1 MNESGWTGGNGVP
14 PKITIVR
21 DFLKELEDL
30 HPKPREK
37 NDCISLLLSCS
48 SDNMNYTCF
57 SEASNVTTDPLGGH
71 QVWEVVLIV
80 LITGPL
86 SLITILGNLLVVI
99 SFRVNAQLRTTNN
112 YYLLS
117 LAVADLI
124 LGMVSMNL
132 YTAYI
137 ITGRWTL
144 GHVACDIWLA
154 VDYVSS
160 NASVM
165 NLLVISFDRYF
176 SVTRP
181 LTYRAK
187 RTPKRARLLI
197 ALAWSVSFI
206 LWGPAIL
213 FWPYMVGRPPGD
225 DQDCSIPFFK
235 VPLLTF
241 GTAIAA
247 FYLPVCIMAILYWR
261 IYWEI
266 ENRSKG
272 LSMLLG
278 QNGGAGT
285 PNSSDL
291 PSVYPD
297 SAQSS
302 LRAHRVPQT
311 PARTR
316 RSQKRQVGCFP
327 KTARAQQLS
336 TGKKVAAILEL
347 ASQRCEGSFQ
357 EGYSRNSWSG
367 DNEEEE
373 EEDDA
378 IGSTSTEEELEQEIK
393 GSNTTA
399 TIKLK
404 HLHEASDGNR
414 DIKISPRATVE
425 GPSTAA
431 GGSSMRSSL
440 NGPKHKD
447 PGPLKQQKGKRRRNM
462 IIREKKAARTL
473 SAILLAF
480 ILTWTPYNVMVLAS
494 MSYCVPDKLWQLGYW
509 LCYVNSTVNPMC
521 YALCNKSFR
530 STFKSLLLCRQ
541 TDRKTWDASRRSHH
555 MSARM
560 QSCSTV

>member
-1 MNESGWTGGNGVP
+1 MN
-14 PKITIVR
+14 
-21 DFLKELEDL
+21 F
-30 HPKPREK
+30 
-37 NDCISLLLSCS
+37 
-48 SDNMNYTCF
+48 TCF

-71 QVWEVVLIV
+71 EVWEVVLIV

-86 SLITILGNLLVVI
+86 SFITILGNLLVLI
-99 SFRVNAQLRTTNN
+99 SFRVNAQLRTTSN

-144 GHVACDIWLA
+144 GYVACDVWLA
-154 VDYVSS
+154 VDYVAS

-181 LTYRAK
+181 LTYRTK
-187 RTPKRARLLI
+187 RTPKRAGLLI
-197 ALAWSVSFI
+197 ALAWTVSFI

-213 FWPYMVGRPPGD
+213 FWPYVVGRPPGD

-247 FYLPVCIMAILYWR
+247 FYLPVCIMVILYWR

-272 LSMLLG
+272 LAMLLG
-278 QNGGAGT
+278 QNGGGGGGGGT
-285 PNSSDL
+285 LNNSEEQ
-291 PSVYPD
+291 PAYPD

-302 LRAHRVPQT
+302 LRGS
-311 PARTR
+311 RTR
-316 RSQKRQVGCFP
+316 QTSLGPRKSLKEQVGCFP
-327 KTARAQQLS
+327 KNVRVQQLS
-336 TGKKVAAILEL
+336 KGKKVAAILEL
-347 ASQRCEGSFQ
+347 ASQRCEDSFQ

-373 EEDDA
+373 DDDG
-378 IGSTSTEEELEQEIK
+378 IVSTSTEEELEQEIK
-393 GSNTTA
+393 GSNSTT
-399 TIKLK
+399 TIKMK
-404 HLHEASDGNR
+404 DLHEASDGHR
-414 DIKISPRATVE
+414 EIKILPRVSMVLPIT
-425 GPSTAA
+425 TASQ
-431 GGSSMRSSL
+431 SSMQYSF
-440 NGPKHKD
+440 NGATNKD

-541 TDRKTWDASRRSHH
+541 TKPKTWSASHRSHNV
-555 MSARM
+555 SARM

>member
-1 MNESGWTGGNGVP
+1 
-14 PKITIVR
+14 
-21 DFLKELEDL
+21 
-30 HPKPREK
+30 
-37 NDCISLLLSCS
+37 
-48 SDNMNYTCF
+48 MNYTCF
-57 SEASNVTTDPLGGH
+57 SEATNVTADPLGGH

-86 SLITILGNLLVVI
+86 SLVTILGNLLVVI
-99 SFRVNAQLRTTNN
+99 SFRVNAQLRTTSN

-124 LGMVSMNL
+124 LATVSMNL

-144 GHVACDIWLA
+144 GPVACDIWLA
-154 VDYVSS
+154 VDYVAS

-187 RTPKRARLLI
+187 RTPKRAGLLI
-197 ALAWSVSFI
+197 ALAWTVSFI

-213 FWPYMVGRPPGD
+213 FWPYMVGRPSPDGA

-272 LSMLLG
+272 LAMLLG
-278 QNGGAGT
+278 QNGEGT
-285 PNSSDL
+285 PNSFHKQSG
-291 PSVYPD
+291 YPD
-297 SAQSS
+297 SLQSS
-302 LRAHRVPQT
+302 LKAPGGPPEGAKRSLREPVSCVPKH
-311 PARTR
+311 A
-316 RSQKRQVGCFP
+316 SV
-327 KTARAQQLS
+327 QQLS
-336 TGKKVAAILEL
+336 KGRSVAAMLEM
-347 ASQRCEGSFQ
+347 ASKRCKGGFLE
-357 EGYSRNSWSG
+357 EYSCNSWSG
-367 DNEEEE
+367 NNEE
-373 EEDDA
+373 EEDDD
-378 IGSTSTEEELEQEIK
+378 GVLSTSTEEELEQETQ
-393 GSNTTA
+393 GSNATA
-399 TIKLK
+399 IIRLK
-404 HLHEASDGNR
+404 HFQETSDGSR
-414 DIKISPRATVE
+414 EIKISPQASITT
-425 GPSTAA
+425 GQ
-431 GGSSMRSSL
+431 SSKQSSL
-440 NGPKHKD
+440 NGPQRKIT
-447 PGPLKQQKGKRRRNM
+447 GPLRPQKGKRRRNM

-494 MSYCVPDKLWQLGYW
+494 MSYCVPEKLWQLGYW

-521 YALCNKSFR
+521 YALCNEAFR
-530 STFKSLLLCRQ
+530 STFKTLLLCRQ
-541 TDRKTWDASRRSHH
+541 SERKSWGLSHRT
-555 MSARM
+555 SVKV
-560 QSCSTV
+560 QTCSTV